1 MQGGQD
7 DGSAGR
13 RAPAPGSTVA
23 PLHGGRGER
32 PPPSDGRDFPPTRPE
47 TRPPAGP
54 PGARRGLGSLLR
66 GGLRREEAALSPIGT
81 LISRGPRRTGEGEH
95 MATKEDVIGVL
106 RKCYDPE
113 IPINIYDLGLVYNID
128 LKDEGKVD
136 VKMTLTAPGCPA
148 SAYIHQDVKRKLE
161 QLQGVKEAVVN
172 IVWDPPWTPEMMS
185 ETAKKQFGWGI

>member
-1 MQGGQD
+1 M
-7 DGSAGR
+7 
-13 RAPAPGSTVA
+13 PK
-23 PLHGGRGER
+23 
-32 PPPSDGRDFPPTRPE
+32 
-47 TRPPAGP
+47 
-54 PGARRGLGSLLR
+54 ARS
-66 GGLRREEAALSPIGT
+66 
-81 LISRGPRRTGEGEH
+81 
-95 MATKEDVIGVL
+95 MATKEEVIGVL

-128 LKDEGKVD
+128 LKPEGKVD

-148 SAYIHQDVKRKLE
+148 SAYIHQDVKRKIE